1 MRQFGTRSPLLLPI
15 FGILASLALVA
26 CADVGESA
34 AAQQQ
39 FVTEQGHAPDFSTK
53 LYQGQEE
60 LGTEQLEFS
69 QLLDQGKPVVLYFW
83 AGLCPGCRIEMP
95 RLQAV
100 YDDPEYKDKLVM
112 YGLDV
117 GQFTHLGDTE
127 DALNL
132 LEELE
137 IHYAT
142 GYTDDAEVVR
152 DYKLLTMPS
161 TYFITAEGEIAKVYR
176 GVIPEETLEQ
186 ILEDLVDGS

>member
-1 MRQFGTRSPLLLPI
+1 MRQFGTRSSLSLPL
-15 FGILASLALVA
+15 FGVLAVLALVA
-26 CADVGESA
+26 CTNVGESA
-34 AAQQQ
+34 APRQLSD
-39 FVTEQGHAPDFSTK
+39 TDKGPAPDFSTK
-53 LYQGQEE
+53 LYQGQED
-60 LGTEQLEFS
+60 LGAEQLEFS
-69 QLLDQGKPVVLYFW
+69 QLLNQGKPVVLNSW

-100 YDDPEYKDKLVM
+100 YDDPEYKDKLVI

-117 GQFTHLGDTE
+117 GQFTHLVDTK

-132 LEELE
+132 LEELD

-152 DYKLLTMPS
+152 DYKVLSMPS
-161 TYFITAEGEIAKVYR
+161 TYFITAEGTIAKVYR

-186 ILEDLVDGS
+186 ILEELIDGS